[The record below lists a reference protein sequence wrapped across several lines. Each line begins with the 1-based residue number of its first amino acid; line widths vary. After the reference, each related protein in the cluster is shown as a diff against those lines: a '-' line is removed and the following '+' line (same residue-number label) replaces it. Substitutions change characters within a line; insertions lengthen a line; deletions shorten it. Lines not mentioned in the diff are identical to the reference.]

1 MFVCNRR
8 MIGDPLPDPL
18 YCACGAIPPSFEM
31 VIEPAVLHGPAGERG
46 RRNAELG
53 GMLLDL
59 GDDAVCLHAR
69 IRDICPPVCQGTF
82 VAYTTR
88 ISASKR
94 LNMVMTF
101 REALAAELE
110 RTGWALK
117 YVCSQ
122 AGVSY
127 EQLKKVGQGKSQST
141 NVDDAVRV
149 AHVFGKTLDEML
161 NDKLAAD
168 REAIAALWRQL
179 SEEERAL
186 LQDAARGRSA
196 QAREAG

>member
-1 MFVCNRR
+1 
-8 MIGDPLPDPL
+8 
-18 YCACGAIPPSFEM
+18 
-31 VIEPAVLHGPAGERG
+31 
-46 RRNAELG
+46 
-53 GMLLDL
+53 
-59 GDDAVCLHAR
+59 
-69 IRDICPPVCQGTF
+69 
-82 VAYTTR
+82 
-88 ISASKR
+88 
-94 LNMVMTF
+94 MVMTF
-101 REALAAELE
+101 REALAAELK

-117 YVCSQ
+117 YVCTQ

-161 NDKLAAD
+161 HDRLPSD
-168 REAIAALWRQL
+168 REEIADLWRQL

-196 QAREAG
+196 LAREAG